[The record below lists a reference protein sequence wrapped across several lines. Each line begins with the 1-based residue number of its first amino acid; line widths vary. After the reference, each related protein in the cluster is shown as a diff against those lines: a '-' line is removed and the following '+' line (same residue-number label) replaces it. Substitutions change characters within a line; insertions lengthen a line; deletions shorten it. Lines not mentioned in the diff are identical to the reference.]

1 MGKIATEGDVY
12 EITGVSFNIGNKCVT
27 KSRAEEM
34 NANVNG
40 DYEDNQLIQLDDVS
54 VSVPRYRCFNVWNI
68 RKYFGDVN
76 PTNLMAAIWDG
87 TSYANIVINCTDV
100 GLYTKNAIFK
110 YGIESAYYDYY
121 DGMVTFILN
130 TNHEQELEIGYC
142 NSEGEGKYKTNVTNI
157 STVAALLMG
166 GGNWTGVWLCNTYS
180 CLNPANLE
188 QGNPTIDMN
197 YNQLPAISYT
207 GKTYSNP
214 FDEPIYA
221 P

>member
-68 RKYFGDVN
+68 RKYFGTVN

-87 TSYANIVINCTDV
+87 TSYANIVINCIDR

-110 YGIESAYYDYY
+110 NGIESAYYDYY
-121 DGMVTFILN
+121 DMVTFILN

-166 GGNWTGVWLCNTYS
+166 GAYWIGVWLCNTYS

-188 QGNPTIDMN
+188 QGNPTMDMN